1 MKLNK
6 LKFRML
12 CPNCHA
18 YVYIHS
24 VGININSLQ
33 NGNIGISYDC
43 PTCKS
48 TLQIQLQSS
57 EIIQSSEIK

>member
-1 MKLNK
+1 
-6 LKFRML
+6 ML